1 MALVVESYSSGTA
14 TSSNNVTVTKPTG
27 VTAGDLLVIIGNSS
41 GSTFACSGFTL
52 GGTWLYDGPGGISDC
67 EVKLLYRI
75 ADSSDVSASN
85 YTVTG
90 SSSENGIVAMFRISG
105 WSSGNPIY
113 QSAAAGW
120 APTVSGTHTVSGL
133 SIPRVGNQIL
143 IMVGASYDNTDSDYI
158 GNFASYTVT
167 SGDSNP
173 SWTEVVDTNV
183 TTGSGALGR
192 KSLGVAYA
200 TTTSTS
206 TITAFS
212 FGYTEFDADDKAGA
226 IGVLITIEEPI
237 SASPNVE
244 HLAVTPTANDLNV
257 TQVNQGAEVEHVEFL
272 TTLNNLE
279 SRATSPTQWSAESK
293 PSTSWTKET
302 I

>member
-41 GSTFACSGFTL
+41 SSSFACSGFTS
-52 GGTWLYDGPGGISDC
+52 GDTWLYDGGGAVSDC
-67 EVKLLYRI
+67 EVRLLYRI

-90 SSSENGIVAMFRISG
+90 DSSNNGIVVMFRISG

-143 IMVGASYDNTDSDYI
+143 IMVGASYDDADSDYI

-183 TTGSGALGR
+183 TTGSGGLGK

-206 TITAFS
+206 TITSFA
-212 FGYTEFDADDKAGA
+212 FGYTEFDADDEAGA

-244 HLAVTPTANDLNV
+244 HLAVTPTANNLNV
-257 TQVNQGAEVEHVEFL
+257 TQVNQGASIEHANL
-272 TTLNNLE
+272 APTLNNLE
-279 SRATSPTQWSAESK
+279 TEGVNPNI
-293 PSTSWTKET
+293 WTT
-302 I
+302 ITKT